1 MNNRPQPDRRATI
14 AGPGSPMPQA
24 LRWLGWPLSLI
35 YGPIVARR
43 NRYWDRHAPNRVERP
58 VISVGNLS
66 VGGTGKTP
74 VVSWLAQHLQ
84 QAGWRP
90 AIAMRG
96 YKSTHGGKSD
106 EQLEHESRLA
116 AVPVIAHPDR
126 HDAIAR
132 FLNTHEDIDVILLDD
147 GFQHRQLHRDLDIV
161 LIDTLRPPFRD
172 ALLPRGYLREPV
184 ASLARADVIALTRAD
199 LASTDALTSLRS
211 RVAQIVGEPPPV
223 EFRSIWSWL
232 DSSDAPEPRPIDWL
246 RGRTFVAVCGIGHP
260 DAFLAM
266 AGRAGAQL
274 ADTIILPDH
283 ARYTA
288 ALLTDIARRARDT
301 AGVLTTAKDWVKI
314 KPVLEQQRINLAV
327 HRPRL
332 DFEATR
338 GGDELISR
346 VTTIVRQH
354 LERS

>member
-1 MNNRPQPDRRATI
+1 MNKRHPDRRATI
-14 AGPGSPMPQA
+14 AGPGSPLPGA
-24 LRWLGWPLSLI
+24 LRWLGWPLSAV
-35 YGPIVARR
+35 YGSIIARR
-43 NRYWDRHAPNRVERP
+43 NRYWDRHAAARVDRA

-66 VGGTGKTP
+66 AGGTGKTP
-74 VVSWLAQHLQ
+74 VVSWLAQHLHD
-84 QAGWRP
+84 AGLRP

-96 YKSTHGGKSD
+96 YKSTRGEKCD

-116 AVPVIAHPDR
+116 AVPVIADPDR
-126 HDAIAR
+126 HGAISRYLAA
-132 FLNTHEDIDVILLDD
+132 HDEIDVILLDD
-147 GFQHRQLHRDLDIV
+147 GFQHRRLHRDLDIV

-184 ASLARADVIALTRAD
+184 ASLARADVVALTRAD
-199 LASTDALTSLRS
+199 LVSSDALTTLRS
-211 RVAQIVGEPPPV
+211 RIAQIVGQAPPV
-223 EFRSIWSWL
+223 EFRSVWSWL
-232 DSSDAPEPRPIDWL
+232 DSSDAPEPRTIDWL
-246 RGRTFVAVCGIGHP
+246 QGRSFIAVCGIGHP

-283 ARYTA
+283 ARYTP
-288 ALLTDIARRARDT
+288 ALLSGIAARARNT

-346 VTTIVRQH
+346 VTAIVRQR